1 MWWNEECAE
10 APRSLLR
17 RADRFCSFRSSF
29 AGPVAASN
37 GSMWALT
44 RPSGPSTC
52 VEINLSEFGAPKS
65 WTEALSHGLP
75 STRVEET
82 PSKRINLVRV
92 LPQTLISTQPSTTV
106 VRFAVG
112 LASERRESNAVIIAS
127 ASLIRG

>member
-29 AGPVAASN
+29 AGPCAASN
-37 GSMWALT
+37 GSMWAFT
-44 RPSGPSTC
+44 RPSG
-52 VEINLSEFGAPKS
+52 
-65 WTEALSHGLP
+65 
-75 STRVEET
+75 
-82 PSKRINLVRV
+82 
-92 LPQTLISTQPSTTV
+92 PSTTV

-112 LASERRESNAVIIAS
+112 LASERRASKAVIIAS